1 MMPRLSRTGENHLE
15 GGLNGVPIPALARR
29 IEIDMRQMLDEDLDT
44 IPCQFLEDYDVK
56 V

>member
-1 MMPRLSRTGENHLE
+1 MSSLVRTGKNHLK
-15 GGLNGVPIPALARR
+15 GGLNGGPKPAPARG

-44 IPCQFLEDYDVK
+44 IPCQFLKDYDVK